1 MGQQFKTVPYTLKH
15 ENMRYSKDMLLESD
29 SGFMM
34 PFELDENNSVPVILD
49 YGQQTHP
56 NTGEMF
62 FHKGVDFALLKSPFL
77 ELQQVQLKATEKK
90 VFTTNLLSFH
100 TVIMK

>member
-1 MGQQFKTVPYTLKH
+1 
-15 ENMRYSKDMLLESD
+15 MRYSKDMLLGSD

-56 NTGEMF
+56 NTGELLF
-62 FHKGVDFALLKSPFL
+62 LKSPFL